1 MRSKRIRAWTPW
13 SRKRRL
19 LQVSVLG
26 KVELPELLY
35 LREEDTRDLNS
46 LGSWEKGNLSPLPHF
61 FFHIIRNTNRT
72 LI

>member
-1 MRSKRIRAWTPW
+1 MRTKRIRAWTPW
-13 SRKRRL
+13 SGKRRL

-46 LGSWEKGNLSPLPHF
+46 LGS
-61 FFHIIRNTNRT
+61 
-72 LI
+72 